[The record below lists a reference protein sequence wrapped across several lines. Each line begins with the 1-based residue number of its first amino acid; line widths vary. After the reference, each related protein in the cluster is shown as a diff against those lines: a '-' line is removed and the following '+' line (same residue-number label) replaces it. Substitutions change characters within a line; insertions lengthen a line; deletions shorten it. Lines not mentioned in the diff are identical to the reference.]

1 MSLNINWKTAFW
13 VLALFIVVLMPVLS
27 KDYGQSG
34 DEWIQIDYGKDVWNY
49 FAKGDQQALD
59 YSNKSLQFQKQE
71 LYGGLFDFSMEVIH
85 RITPSVPELTLRH
98 FFNALFGAM
107 LMLFTGLLARRLS
120 GKWEVA
126 FLALLFML
134 FSPRIFGESMNNPKD
149 IPFAT
154 GFTIGV
160 YAIVAFLQDF
170 PKKAWRNAIL
180 LAIGWGIA
188 FGVRSAGGI
197 LLVGYFVLFTGLY
210 YITNKELRN
219 LLLADKNKLLKKML
233 LVLFA
238 GLAGG
243 YIIGLAAWPWGLQSP
258 ISNTLAALEEMTN
271 RSVVLKVLF
280 EGEYKPNNNMPWYYE
295 FKWILMTSPLIII
308 AGIGIYLLLVK
319 AHLKR
324 LGLFAVIVPVFV
336 AFFPLLYMIYKHSS
350 VHDTW
355 RHVFFVYPGWV
366 VMSAMGFDFLSG
378 LVKQEKLKM
387 LPQGVAIIGLLP
399 VVIWTVRSHP
409 NQYVYF
415 NEAVGGP
422 KGAYGYYDL
431 DYYQNSGKQAAD
443 WILKHAKKQN
453 GRQVVV
459 LSNMSAYN
467 KYFESENSWIG
478 ADYGRYPERHYKEW
492 DYYVAYPR
500 YISAEQMQN
509 DNWNLQNTVFK
520 VDADGAPLC
529 VVIERKSRAGIAAF
543 DALNKN
549 DFATAVLKYQE
560 YLKSDTTDEFVY
572 FNYGI
577 ALASVGQLDAAVS
590 SIIKATTIDPSK
602 AEFFETLAQI
612 YKAKGDMQGSQNAM
626 SNAQTIKQKEYENSG
641 QE

>member
-1 MSLNINWKTAFW
+1 
-13 VLALFIVVLMPVLS
+13 MPALS

-49 FAKGDQQALD
+49 FTNGDRQALD

-71 LYGGLFDFSMEVIH
+71 LYGGLFDVSMEAIH
-85 RITPSVPELTLRH
+85 RAFPSVQELTLRH
-98 FFNALFGAM
+98 FFNAIFGAL
-107 LMLFTGLLARRLS
+107 LMLFTGLLARRLCR
-120 GKWEVA
+120 KWEVG

-134 FSPRIFGESMNNPKD
+134 LSPRIFGESMNNPKD

-170 PKKAWRNAIL
+170 PNKAWRNTII

-197 LLVGYFVLFTGLY
+197 LLVGYFGLFTGLY
-210 YITNKELRN
+210 YLTNKEWRTALHE
-219 LLLADKNKLLKKML
+219 DKNKLFKKML
-233 LVLFA
+233 LVLFV

-258 ISNTLAALEEMTN
+258 INNTIAALQEMTN
-271 RSVVLKVLF
+271 RSVVLRVLF
-280 EGEYKPNNNMPWYYE
+280 EGEYRPNNNMPWYYE
-295 FKWILMTSPLIII
+295 FKWILMTSPLIVI
-308 AGIGIYLLLVK
+308 AGIIAFLLLSK
-319 AHLKR
+319 SQIKR
-324 LGLFAVIVPVFV
+324 LGLFAVTVPAFV

-366 VMSAMGFDFLSG
+366 IMSAMGFDFVSG
-378 LVKQEKLKM
+378 LIKNEKMKM
-387 LPQGVAIIGLLP
+387 LPQVIAVAGLLP
-399 VVIWTVRSHP
+399 VLIWTVKSHP

-443 WILKHAKKQN
+443 WILKHAKKQQ
-453 GRQVVV
+453 GKKILVI
-459 LSNMSAYN
+459 SNMSAYN
-467 KYFESENSWIG
+467 KYFEADNSWIG

-500 YISAEQMQN
+500 YISADQMQN

-520 VDADGAPLC
+520 VEAGGAPMCL
-529 VVIERKSRAGIAAF
+529 VIERKSRAGIAAF
-543 DALNKN
+543 EALNKK
-549 DFATAVLKYQE
+549 DFATAVQKYEE
-560 YLKSDTTDEFVY
+560 YLKADTTDEYVY
-572 FNYGI
+572 MNYGI
-577 ALASVGQLDAAVS
+577 ALASMGQLDAGIAAL
-590 SIIKATTIDPSK
+590 IKATKIDPSK
-602 AEFFETLAQI
+602 AEFFGTLAEL
-612 YKAKGDMQGSQNAM
+612 YKAKGDMAAYQNAM
-626 SNAQTIKQKEYENSG
+626 GNAQAIQQKEYENSVP
-641 QE
+641 E